1 MSYTYLSAD
10 WHLSHENI
18 IKYSNRPFQD
28 YIHMNET
35 LIKNANERMNED
47 DIFIHVGDWCFTNK
61 NIKQKASDYEKCI
74 KAKLIHVNGNHDRNN
89 SVKNCIEEITLK
101 TAKLNILVR
110 HIPIEDPE
118 DFYKMKDFDFVICG
132 HVHEKWRHKIVYS
145 NNFGEDSDYR
155 IMINVG
161 CDVWKYKP
169 VRLNEVVEY
178 YYKIQRDIIE
188 EKLKLKSKR

>member
-28 YIHMNET
+28 CIHMNET

-61 NIKQKASDYEKCI
+61 NIKQKASDYEKRI
-74 KAKLIHVNGNHDRNN
+74 KAKLIHVNGNHDKNN
-89 SVKNCIEEITLK
+89 SVKSCIEEITLK
-101 TAKLNILVR
+101 TAN
-110 HIPIEDPE
+110 
-118 DFYKMKDFDFVICG
+118 
-132 HVHEKWRHKIVYS
+132 
-145 NNFGEDSDYR
+145 
-155 IMINVG
+155 
-161 CDVWKYKP
+161 WKYKP

-178 YYKIQRDIIE
+178 YKKIQREIVE

>member
-1 MSYTYLSAD
+1 MGYTYLSAD

-61 NIKQKASDYEKCI
+61 NIKQKASDYEKHI

-118 DFYKMKDFDFVICG
+118 EFYKMRDFDFVICG
-132 HVHEKWRHKIVYS
+132 HVHEKWRHKIVY
-145 NNFGEDSDYR
+145 NFGEDSDYR

-178 YYKIQRDIIE
+178 YNKIQREIIE
-188 EKLKLKSKR
+188 EKLKLKFKR

>member
-18 IKYSNRPFQD
+18 IKYSNRPFKD

-47 DIFIHVGDWCFTNK
+47 DTFIHVGDWCFTNRT
-61 NIKQKASDYEKCI
+61 IKEKASDYEKLI

-89 SVKNCIEEITLK
+89 SVKTCIEEITLK
-101 TAKLNILVR
+101 TAKLNILVK
-110 HIPIEDPE
+110 HKPIENPE
-118 DFYKMKDFDFVICG
+118 DFYKLKDFDFVICG
-132 HVHEKWRHKIVYS
+132 HVHEKWCHKIVY
-145 NNFGEDSDYR
+145 NFGEDSDYR

-178 YYKIQRDIIE
+178 YNRIQREITE

>member
-1 MSYTYLSAD
+1 MGYTYLSAD

-47 DIFIHVGDWCFTNK
+47 DVFIHVGDWCFTNK
-61 NIKQKASDYEKCI
+61 NIKQKASDYEKRI

-89 SVKNCIEEITLK
+89 SVKSCIEEITLK

-118 DFYKMKDFDFVICG
+118 DFYKMRDFDFVICR
-132 HVHEKWRHKIVYS
+132 HVHEKWDHKIVYF

-178 YYKIQRDIIE
+178 YNKIQRDIIE